1 MSEDRDRYETYY
13 AARLWSLL
21 PGIYRTLDS
30 DDDDTPGPLREL
42 VGRVGTQMAVVR
54 RSIDRMWEDQSIE
67 TCDDWLIPYIGE
79 ILATNIVA
87 GLDARAQRLDVA
99 KTIYYRRRK
108 GTLAILEEIAADITG
123 WNARAVEFFTR
134 LARTRHLFD
143 PEIGVDPGQAVI
155 EGLRGARSLTARGGF
170 ADLRHATAATESATA
185 FDEFFHTADF
195 RRGADRSGWHG
206 IPKLGIF
213 LWRLKSFDC
222 PPTTPVEHA
231 LCPGQFT
238 FDPTGRE
245 IALFADDM
253 RNKDQYGDAWVTPDE
268 WMLPTPIGRPLFA
281 QESANLY
288 PPADPSSLAVLRVS
302 GPLEDVLPLADVDI
316 DPERGRLRLLAA
328 LPAGAVPR
336 VRYHYGFSSEI
347 GAGPYD
353 RRALGETLPDV
364 VMPQQP
370 PVSGGGNALATALGG
385 LPAPATATVP
395 IADSLT
401 YDGPADLAAVEN
413 LLLQGGQNQRPVI
426 RRTATPWILTGAS
439 PTAHLTLEGLLLS
452 GGDIV
457 LRGAFDTVEL
467 FCTTLDPGEALDAG
481 GAVPRSIDDRP
492 LMPTTLWIEGVVNT
506 VRLRR
511 SITGPIRT
519 RGPGKILRIE
529 LIDSIAQGVRNTG
542 FGAFAAAEIAD
553 PRHLAIRWKSGSDPF
568 TTFLRAGFAAPLQA
582 ALAAYNQATQPDAAL
597 TGLLVAGLNA
607 AQAVSP
613 LYTAARF
620 AHLPLPPDLVAA
632 ALAGP
637 TGAALARVN
646 RLLLEAAYPVALAPA
661 SVASV
666 EAEVSLERSTALG
679 SVFAHRISA
688 SESLIA
694 GFGRASDIQRGCV
707 RFSGY
712 GVGSRLH
719 QPYESVALRGPAA
732 LFVSQRFGEPGYAQL
747 SRYADR
753 EIVNGEPGASVLAG
767 AQDGSEMGA
776 FARER
781 NAVKERGL
789 QLKLREYMPVGLTPV
804 LIYAT

>member
-1 MSEDRDRYETYY
+1 MSEDRDRYEAYY
-13 AARLWSLL
+13 AERLWNLL
-21 PGIYRTLDS
+21 PGIYRSLDS
-30 DDDDTPGPLREL
+30 DDDAVPGPLREL

-54 RSIDRMWEDQSIE
+54 RSIDRTWEDQSIE
-67 TCDDWLIPYIGE
+67 GCDDWLIPYIGE
-79 ILATNIVA
+79 MLATNIVA

-99 KTIYYRRRK
+99 RTIYYRRRK
-108 GTLAILEEIAADITG
+108 GTLAILEEITANITG

-143 PEIGVDPGQAVI
+143 PEIGVDPAQAVI

-170 ADLRHATAATESATA
+170 ADLRHATAAAESATA
-185 FDEFFHTADF
+185 FDEFHHTADF

-222 PPTTPVEHA
+222 PLTTPVEHA

-245 IALFADDM
+245 IPLFADDV
-253 RNKDQYGDAWVTPDE
+253 RDKDQYGDAWVTPDE
-268 WMLPTPIGRPLFA
+268 WMLPTPIGRPLFV
-281 QESANLY
+281 QESARLY
-288 PPADPSSLAVLRVS
+288 PNSLAVLRVS
-302 GPLEDVLPLADVDI
+302 GPLEDVLPLSAVEVHPD
-316 DPERGRLRLLAA
+316 RGRLRLLAP

-353 RRALGETLPDV
+353 RRALGETLPAV
-364 VMPQQP
+364 VTPLQP
-370 PVSGGGNALATALGG
+370 PASGGGNALATALAG

-401 YDGPADLAAVEN
+401 YAGPADIAAIEN
-413 LLLQGGQNQRPVI
+413 LLLQSGQNQRPVV
-426 RRTATPWILTGAS
+426 RRNGSPWVLTGAS
-439 PTAHLTLEGLLLS
+439 ATARLTIDGLLLS

-457 LRGAFDTVEL
+457 LRGQFDTVEL
-467 FCTTLDPGEALDAG
+467 FCTTLDPGEALDAS
-481 GAVPRSIDDRP
+481 GAMPRSLDDRP
-492 LMPTTLWIEGVVNT
+492 LVPTTLWIEGIVT
-506 VRLRR
+506 TLRLRR
-511 SITGPIRT
+511 TIAGPIRT

-529 LIDSIAQGVRNTG
+529 LVDSIAQAVRTTA
-542 FGAFAAAEIAD
+542 FGAFAAADIAD
-553 PRHLAIRWKSGSDPF
+553 PRHLAIRWKSGNDPL
-568 TTFLRAGFAAPLQA
+568 TTFLRGSFAAPLQA
-582 ALAAYNQATQPDAAL
+582 ALTAYNPATQPDAAL
-597 TGLLVAGLNA
+597 IGQLVGGLNA
-607 AQAVSP
+607 AQGLDP
-613 LYTAARF
+613 LYTVPRF

-632 ALAGP
+632 AQAGP
-637 TGAALARVN
+637 TGPALARVN
-646 RLLLEAAYPVALAPA
+646 RLLLEAAYPVALAAA

-666 EAEVSLERSTALG
+666 EAELSLERSTCLG

-688 SESLIA
+688 SESLMA
-694 GFGRASDIQRGCV
+694 GFARASDIQHGCV

-712 GVGSRLH
+712 GLGSRLH

-732 LFVSQRFGEPGYAQL
+732 LFVSQRFGDPGYAQL

-753 EIVNGEPGASVLAG
+753 EIVNGDPGASVLAG

-789 QLKLREYMPVGLTPV
+789 QIKLREFMPVGLTPV